1 MQMSEE
7 ELINEF
13 FNRFKLELNT
23 FNEYEITLNLI
34 SKSNNK
40 IMKIYE
46 IGEIT
51 LSELTAEYSEIE
63 KNAIRNKK

>member
-1 MQMSEE
+1 MSEE